1 MTLPPHESN
10 KLVELREVLN
20 RANHEYYNLNSPK
33 LTDTEYDAL
42 FRELMQIEKEYP
54 HLITPDSPTQRIGAP
69 PANEFQE
76 ILHRE
81 PMFSLSN
88 VFDERSLERWY
99 KRLIDHS
106 EIENFEMVCEHKI
119 DGLAVSITY
128 ENGILSRAAT
138 RGDGQT
144 GEDVTANVKT
154 IRSVPL
160 KLKGKGIPQV
170 IELRGEVFFPLSSF
184 AIYNK
189 TRIENSQKPYVNPR
203 NAASGSLRQLDPS
216 ETAKRPLDIFIYSV
230 GFFDGGKLPKTH
242 SESLNLLESWGCR
255 INKWTQKANKIKD
268 VLMHIDE
275 TLNLRDKIDYGIDGV
290 VIKVDNLVLQKSLGR
305 VGRDPRW
312 ATAYKFPAEQVN
324 SVIKGIHIN
333 VGRTGVLT
341 PWAELEPVVVGG
353 VTVKRATLHN
363 RDEIMRKDFRVG
375 DIVVIQR
382 AGDVIPQVV
391 RVDEKNNRSADSK
404 KYSFPYQCP
413 VCSQIVSDIEGDASV
428 RCVNSSCPAQFERLL
443 EHYSSRG
450 AMNIEGLGAR
460 LSQELSRRGL
470 VKSLPDIYLIESK
483 KKELIQWEGM
493 GEKAVNKLISAIN
506 ESKKQ
511 PLSKFLFGLG
521 IFGVGIEMAEVL
533 ARHFKTIT
541 NISVANED
549 QIQEIDGIGPVT
561 AKSINGWF
569 KLDEN
574 KKIIQNFIELGLE
587 ISNDSTPI
595 PIDHPVNGLNFVIT
609 GKLTSISRSEA
620 ISRIKALGGKN
631 SSSVS
636 NKTSY
641 VVIGDDP
648 GSKAK
653 KAKEL
658 EVPVLKESE
667 FLQMLEGIKTST
679 N

>member
-1 MTLPPHESN
+1 MTLPPHKSN
-10 KLVELREVLN
+10 KLVKIREMLN
-20 RANHEYYNLNSPK
+20 RANHEYYILNSPK
-33 LTDTEYDAL
+33 LTDIEYDAL
-42 FRELMQIEKEYP
+42 FRELMQIEKQYP

-76 ILHRE
+76 IVHRE

-88 VFDERSLERWY
+88 VFDEMSLRRWH
-99 KRLIDHS
+99 KRLIDYA
-106 EIENFEMVCEHKI
+106 EVENIEMVCEHKI

-128 ENGILSRAAT
+128 QNGLLSRAAT

-160 KLKGKGIPQV
+160 KLRGHSIPQV
-170 IELRGEVFFPLSSF
+170 IELRGEVFFPLPAF
-184 AIYNK
+184 DNYNK
-189 TRIENSQKPYVNPR
+189 IRIENNQKPYVNPR

-216 ETAKRPLDIFIYSV
+216 ETAKRPLDIFIYSI
-230 GFFDGGKLPKTH
+230 GFVDGGEIPRTH

-255 INKWTQKANKIKD
+255 INKWTQKVNEIKD
-268 VLMHIDE
+268 ILTKIDE
-275 TLNLRDKIDYGIDGV
+275 ALKLRDEINYGIDGV
-290 VIKVDNLVLQKSLGR
+290 VIKVDNLILQRSLGS

-324 SVIKGIHIN
+324 SVIKEIHIN

-341 PWAELEPVVVGG
+341 PWAELKPVMVGG

-363 RDEIMRKDFRVG
+363 RDEIIRKDFRVG
-375 DIVVIQR
+375 DAVVIQR

-391 RVDEKNNRSADSK
+391 KVAEKNNRSSK
-404 KYSFPYQCP
+404 SVKYRFPKQCP
-413 VCSQIVSDIEGDASV
+413 VCSQIVSAVDGDASV
-428 RCVNSSCPAQFERLL
+428 RCVNSNCPAQFERLL

-450 AMNIEGLGAR
+450 AMNIEGMGEK

-470 VKSLPDIYLIESK
+470 VKSLPDIYLIESNK
-483 KKELIQWEGM
+483 EELIGWEGM
-493 GEKAVNKLISAIN
+493 GERAVNKLISAIN

-511 PLSKFLFGLG
+511 PLTKFLFGLG
-521 IFGVGIEMAEVL
+521 IFGVGIETAEIL

-541 NISVANED
+541 NISIANENE
-549 QIQEIDGIGPVT
+549 IQEIDGIGPIT
-561 AKSINGWF
+561 AKSINEWF
-569 KLDEN
+569 QLNEN
-574 KKIIQNFIELGLE
+574 KQIIKSFIGLGLE
-587 ISNDSTPI
+587 ISYDSTPI
-595 PIDHPVNGLNFVIT
+595 QIDHPVNGLNFVIT

-620 ISRIKALGGKN
+620 ISRIKSLGGKS

-648 GSKAK
+648 GSKAQ
-653 KAKEL
+653 KARKL
-658 EVPVLKESE
+658 GVSMLRESE
-667 FLQMLEGIKTST
+667 FLQMLEGLKPD
-679 N
+679 ND